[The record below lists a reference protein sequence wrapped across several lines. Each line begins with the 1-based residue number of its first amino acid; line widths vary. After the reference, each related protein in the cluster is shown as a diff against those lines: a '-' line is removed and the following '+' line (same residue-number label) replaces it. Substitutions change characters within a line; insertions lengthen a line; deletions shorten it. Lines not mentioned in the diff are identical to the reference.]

1 MNNLLVLL
9 GPTGIGKTELSLL
22 LAEYYGCPILNCD
35 SRQLFRDLKIGTA
48 APTSAQLA
56 RAEHHFV
63 GTLALDDYYSAARY
77 EEEAMKCLT
86 KLFEEKG
93 LDTVILSGGS
103 MMYIDAVCKGIDDI
117 PTIGDAT
124 RQWMKE
130 RLKKEGLE
138 SLLAELKRLDP
149 AYYEQVDR
157 HNTRRV
163 VHALEVCHTSG
174 RTYSSFRT
182 QNLKERPFH
191 IIKVGLQRSREELFA
206 RINQRVDRMRE
217 EGLLEE
223 AMRHFQ
229 HRHLNALNTVG
240 YKEIF
245 EYLDHKDKPEEERRT
260 LRIKGKITTLEEA
273 FERIK
278 KNTRVY
284 AKKQMTWFA
293 KDPDI
298 HWFHPDDLQGIM
310 SYIDKE
316 MSQPK

>member
-1 MNNLLVLL
+1 
-9 GPTGIGKTELSLL
+9 
-22 LAEYYGCPILNCD
+22 
-35 SRQLFRDLKIGTA
+35 
-48 APTSAQLA
+48 
-56 RAEHHFV
+56 
-63 GTLALDDYYSAARY
+63 
-77 EEEAMKCLT
+77 
-86 KLFEEKG
+86 
-93 LDTVILSGGS
+93 
-103 MMYIDAVCKGIDDI
+103 MYMDAVWKGIDDI

-273 FERIK
+273 CERIK

-284 AKKQMTWFA
+284 ATKQMTGFA